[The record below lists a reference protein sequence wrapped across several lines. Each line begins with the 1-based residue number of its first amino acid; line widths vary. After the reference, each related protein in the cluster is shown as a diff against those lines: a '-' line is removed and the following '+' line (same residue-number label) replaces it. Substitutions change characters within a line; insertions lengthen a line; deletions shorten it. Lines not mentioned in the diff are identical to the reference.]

1 MECDDLKPSGL
12 EMEKRRDLETFKSLW
27 ICWAQSYSSDWDIF
41 NKHQSKS
48 FKIKY
53 FLLENFQYNSPF
65 LALGIFRNTGP
76 NCTAVCT
83 WHNHLLLCKLSTNT
97 FSDWVIIVHHFV
109 VIVKYKA
116 TVNKC
121 FVLQGERSWRDN
133 FLASI
138 RLTGYKEQKKMERWR
153 TSIKL
158 WKLHIMEVEK

>member
-48 FKIKY
+48 CKIKY

-65 LALGIFRNTGP
+65 LALCIFRNTGP

-97 FSDWVIIVHHFV
+97 FSDRVIIVHHFV

-116 TVNKC
+116 TVKKC

-138 RLTGYKEQKKMERWR
+138 RLPGYKEQKKMERWR
-153 TSIKL
+153 TSIKS
-158 WKLHIMEVEK
+158 WKLHKMKVEK